1 MCTFQVNI
9 LLCKSASTHLAYNCV
24 LNHYWELSNEVL
36 YQILSQGISEL
47 QEVRDESYKN
57 AYVFYWSNFESQK
70 VFLILLEIKLYAIP
84 HLKAL
89 TSDWHI
95 YGRLGC
101 CCTFKNYLKKSTYKK
116 QIKSFKPM
124 NVQACECNS
133 IINVEIIFLYSQVI
147 MWM

>member
-9 LLCKSASTHLAYNCV
+9 LLCKSASTHLTYNFV
-24 LNHYWELSNEVL
+24 LNHYLEPLNEVL

-95 YGRLGC
+95 YGRTTTLTKLLTNWLRTWIC
-101 CCTFKNYLKKSTYKK
+101 RVLLFVK
-116 QIKSFKPM
+116 
-124 NVQACECNS
+124 
-133 IINVEIIFLYSQVI
+133 LYISCDGSK
-147 MWM
+147 

>member
-1 MCTFQVNI
+1 MCTFQVNT
-9 LLCKSASTHLAYNCV
+9 LLCKSASRHLAYNCV
-24 LNHYWELSNEVL
+24 LNHYWELSSEVF

-47 QEVRDESYKN
+47 QEVRDEIYKN

-70 VFLILLEIKLYAIP
+70 VVLILLEIKLYAIP

-101 CCTFKNYLKKSTYKK
+101 CCTQPYYLPKRSTQTKFGPIWY
-116 QIKSFKPM
+116 
-124 NVQACECNS
+124 
-133 IINVEIIFLYSQVI
+133 INKEYPQFIPIWSPGDQFGDEFGV
-147 MWM
+147 

>member
-9 LLCKSASTHLAYNCV
+9 LLCKSASTHLAYKCV
-24 LNHYWELSNEVL
+24 LNHYWELSSEVF

-57 AYVFYWSNFESQK
+57 ACVFYWSNFESQK

-101 CCTFKNYLKKSTYKK
+101 CCTFKNYHTYKTSYK
-116 QIKSFKPM
+116 FIEVTYDLNLSSLAFCQI
-124 NVQACECNS
+124 
-133 IINVEIIFLYSQVI
+133 LYTL
-147 MWM
+147 WWF